1 MRFVAALL
9 MFILTVTSTPASG
22 EPASEIR
29 VYRCTD
35 VAGNSRLQDAA
46 CRSGETQEIRTMQRP
61 VDAPVSPVAAK
72 PPASVTPATNSVLP
86 TAIVPAPALYRCTD
100 FDGKSRDS
108 EHIDVNRR
116 CMPLWVLGYQGNSQ
130 ACRWV
135 EDSCVRYEGDAL
147 CERWRLRAKD
157 AELEARLT
165 FGNRSAYA
173 QSEAK
178 RIAQVVST
186 YCSR

>member
-1 MRFVAALL
+1 MRLIATIFLFLL
-9 MFILTVTSTPASG
+9 MDALALASG
-22 EPASEIR
+22 EPAPEIR

-35 VAGNSRLQDAA
+35 KSGNSRLQDSA
-46 CRSGETQEIRTMQRP
+46 CRPGEIQEIRTMQRP
-61 VDAPVSPVAAK
+61 VDAPPAATAPK
-72 PPASVTPATNSVLP
+72 PPQSDAPATNASLHIP
-86 TAIVPAPALYRCTD
+86 IPPVPELYQCTD

-116 CMPLWVLGYQGNSQ
+116 CVPLWVLGYQGNSQ

-147 CERWRLRAKD
+147 CERWRQRAKD
-157 AELEARLT
+157 AEMEARLT

-178 RIAQVVST
+178 RIAQIVST
-186 YCSR
+186 HCSR

>member
-1 MRFVAALL
+1 MRLIAALFL
-9 MFILTVTSTPASG
+9 LLLTDSLALASG
-22 EPASEIR
+22 ELSSEIR

-35 VAGNSRLQDAA
+35 ANGNSRLQDTA
-46 CRSGETQEIRTMQRP
+46 CRSGEIQEIRTMQRP
-61 VDAPVSPVAAK
+61 VDAPSVPVASK
-72 PPASVTPATNSVLP
+72 PSQSAVPAENATVADP
-86 TAIVPAPALYRCTD
+86 IMPAPALYQCTD
-100 FDGKSRDS
+100 FEGKGRDS

-116 CMPLWVLGYQGNSQ
+116 CVPLWVLGYQGNSQ

-147 CERWRLRAKD
+147 CERWRQRAKD
-157 AELEARLT
+157 AEMEARLT

-186 YCSR
+186 HCSR

>member
-1 MRFVAALL
+1 MRLIAALFL
-9 MFILTVTSTPASG
+9 LLLTPASALASG
-22 EPASEIR
+22 EPSSEIR

-35 VAGNSRLQDAA
+35 KGGNSRLQDSA
-46 CRSGETQEIRTMQRP
+46 CRPGEIQEIRTMQRP
-61 VDAPVSPVAAK
+61 VDAPSAPVASK
-72 PPASVTPATNSVLP
+72 PPQSAAPVATTTMN
-86 TAIVPAPALYRCTD
+86 VPIMPVPALYQCTD

-116 CMPLWVLGYQGNSQ
+116 CVPLWVLGYQGNSQ

-178 RIAQVVST
+178 RITQVVST

>member
-1 MRFVAALL
+1 MRLLAAIILL
-9 MFILTVTSTPASG
+9 LLSALSGAEAS
-22 EPASEIR
+22 SQIR

-35 VAGNSRLQDAA
+35 ASGNSRLQDSA
-46 CRSGETQEIRTMQRP
+46 CRTGELQEVRTMQRP
-61 VDAPVSPVAAK
+61 VDA
-72 PPASVTPATNSVLP
+72 TPAPATARPPPSDTSVVRPAQNPLMP
-86 TAIVPAPALYRCTD
+86 PAPALYQCTD

-116 CMPLWVLGYQGNSQ
+116 CVPLWVLGYQGNSQ

-135 EDSCVRYEGDAL
+135 EDSCIRYEGDAL
-147 CERWRLRAKD
+147 CVRWRQRAKD

-165 FGNRSAYA
+165 FGKRSAYA